1 MPRPKKDKTSTP
13 AVGLSGPQAL
23 NQAVWQICDVLRRSN
38 CGSAL
43 QYVPELT
50 WILFLRVLD
59 EQEAIEREE
68 AEALGLNYAPSLAA
82 PYRWQDWAA
91 PWSDKPDATQTDDAR
106 PLGLR
111 RRALQEGKRGDYFA
125 FVKDRKSVV

>member
-1 MPRPKKDKTSTP
+1 MPRGRKKNGGAAAAT
-13 AVGLSGPQAL
+13 GLSGPQAF

-68 AEALGLNYAPSLAA
+68 AEALGL
-82 PYRWQDWAA
+82 
-91 PWSDKPDATQTDDAR
+91 T
-106 PLGLR
+106 
-111 RRALQEGKRGDYFA
+111 
-125 FVKDRKSVV
+125 